1 VGLKITP
8 TRSPSPRLMAVL
20 ETSTSRIICR
30 TPMFVAVGKR
40 WEKSRVP
47 GAVQPGVAAW
57 DVRPGFACGRVGWC
71 GYFGV

>member
-8 TRSPSPRLMAVL
+8 TRSPSPRLMVVL

-30 TPMFVAVGKR
+30 TPMFVAVGER

-47 GAVQPGVAAW
+47 GAVQPVFAAW
-57 DVRPGFACGRVGWC
+57 DVRPGFACAGAG
-71 GYFGV
+71 